1 MSRLEEQTKTTGK
14 LKAIVLHALIGT
26 LLTSAFIGCTGIQH
40 RYVET
45 HAIKNLTVVFLDE
58 HSLHEQW
65 KQIVGSDAVDFQP
78 QMNSSVP
85 LVRTVK
91 GFYDFTSNTLYCPK
105 WHFEVCG
112 HELHHAAL
120 GQFHKE

>member
-1 MSRLEEQTKTTGK
+1 MPSRHEETKNPGRLDTI
-14 LKAIVLHALIGT
+14 ALHALIGI
-26 LLTSAFIGCTGIQH
+26 LLASAFIGCTGIQS
-40 RYVET
+40 RYVEK

-65 KQIVGSDAVDFQP
+65 KQIVGSDAVRFQS
-78 QMNSSVP
+78 QMNSNVP

-112 HELHHAAL
+112 HELHHAVL
-120 GQFHKE
+120 GHFHND